1 MATPPKGMIYGVD
14 DKPPFFVTV
23 LLGLQHIFTMSSM
36 LVLPVVIVQEIG
48 GNFLEINS
56 VVSFSMIAAGF
67 GTILQSLKRG
77 PIGSGYLCPNLCG
90 PSYMAVSLEA
100 GWLGGLPLMH
110 GMIMLSGLAEMAFAQ
125 VIPKLKKLFPP
136 EITGLVVIMVGVAL
150 IPLGVSR
157 FIGVEYS
164 GDSIE
169 APKIIIACITLGVM
183 IGLNLW
189 GKGKIRLY
197 GVLIG
202 IIVGY
207 LLSLLAGLIGSA
219 ELKQVSQTPLFA
231 LPGQGVKMFRYAFDP
246 SLIIPFVLISI
257 IQCLKSFGNIITCQ
271 KLSDD
276 DWKEPDL
283 KNVGKGLMAS
293 GISVFTCGLLGGVA
307 TDTSASNVGL
317 SAATGANSRIIAW
330 SAGGIFIL
338 LGFLPKMAALFTI
351 MPQPVMG
358 AIVVFVTC
366 FMLISGMQ
374 IILANPISTRMIF
387 IIGISMIFGLS
398 ADISSS
404 LFFTVPSWLV
414 PVCSSSLTVSAMLA
428 VILNQIFVVRDKPRA
443 NSISK

>member
-1 MATPPKGMIYGVD
+1 MAAPKGMIYGVD
-14 DKPPFFVTV
+14 DRPPFLVTI

-48 GNFLEINS
+48 GSFPEINS
-56 VVSFSMIAAGF
+56 VVSFSMIGAGI
-67 GTILQSLKRG
+67 GTILQSLKKG
-77 PIGSGYLCPNLCG
+77 PVGSGYLCPNLCG

-110 GMIMLSGLAEMAFAQ
+110 GMIMLSGLTEMAFAQ
-125 VIPKLKKLFPP
+125 LVPKLKKLFPH
-136 EITGLVVIMVGVAL
+136 EITGLVVLMVGIAL
-150 IPLGVSR
+150 IPLGVSK
-157 FIGVEYS
+157 FLGVEYS
-164 GDSIE
+164 GDAIE
-169 APKIIIACITLGVM
+169 APKLVIACITLGIM

-189 GKGKIRLY
+189 GGRKLKLY

-202 IIVGY
+202 IVCGY
-207 LLSLLAGLIGSA
+207 LLSLGAGLLGSA
-219 ELKQVSQTPLFA
+219 ELRQVSQTPLFS
-231 LPGQGVKMFRYAFDP
+231 LPGKGVQLFRYAFDP

-276 DWKEPDL
+276 EWKEPDL

-338 LGFLPKMAALFTI
+338 LGFLPKMAALFTV

-366 FMLISGMQ
+366 YMLISGMQ
-374 IILANPISTRMIF
+374 IILSNPISTRMIF

-398 ADISSS
+398 VDIASS
-404 LFFTVPSWLV
+404 LFFTVPSWLA
-414 PVCSSSLTVSAMLA
+414 PVFSSSLTVSTLMA
-428 VILNQIFVVRDKPRA
+428 VLLNQVFREKA
-443 NSISK
+443 

>member
-1 MATPPKGMIYGVD
+1 MANPPKGMIYGVD
-14 DKPPFFVTV
+14 DKPPFLVTV

-48 GNFLEINS
+48 GSFLEINS

-67 GTILQSLKRG
+67 GTIIQSLKRG

-110 GMIMLSGLAEMAFAQ
+110 GMIMVSGLAEMAFAQ
-125 VIPKLKKLFPP
+125 VIPKLKRLFPP
-136 EITGLVVIMVGVAL
+136 EITGLVVLMVGVAL
-150 IPLGVSR
+150 IPLGVSK

-169 APKIIIACITLGVM
+169 PSTILIACITLGIM

-189 GKGKIRLY
+189 GKSRIKLY

-202 IIVGY
+202 IVAGY
-207 LLSLLAGLIGSA
+207 LLSLGAGLIGSA
-219 ELKQVSQTPLFA
+219 EIQQVSQTPLFA
-231 LPGQGVKMFRYAFDP
+231 LPGKGVKMFKYAFDP

-293 GISVFTCGLLGGVA
+293 GISVFTCGFLGGVA

-317 SAATGANSRIIAW
+317 SAATGANSRVIAW
-330 SAGGIFIL
+330 SAGLIFII

-366 FMLISGMQ
+366 YMLISGMQ
-374 IILANPISTRMIF
+374 IILANNITTRMIF
-387 IIGISMIFGLS
+387 IIGISLIFGLS
-398 ADISSS
+398 VDISSS
-404 LFFTVPSWLV
+404 LFFTIPSWLL
-414 PVCSSSLTVSAMLA
+414 PVFSSSLTVSTLLA
-428 VILNQIFVVRDKPRA
+428 VILNQIFTVRNK
-443 NSISK
+443 

>member
-1 MATPPKGMIYGVD
+1 
-14 DKPPFFVTV
+14 
-23 LLGLQHIFTMSSM
+23 
-36 LVLPVVIVQEIG
+36 
-48 GNFLEINS
+48 
-56 VVSFSMIAAGF
+56 MIAAGF
-67 GTILQSLKRG
+67 GTILQSLKKG

-110 GMIMLSGLAEMAFAQ
+110 GMIMVSGLAEMAFAQ

-169 APKIIIACITLGVM
+169 PPKIIIACITLCVM

-207 LLSLLAGLIGSA
+207 LLSLAAGLIGSA

-283 KNVGKGLMAS
+283 K
-293 GISVFTCGLLGGVA
+293 T
-307 TDTSASNVGL
+307 
-317 SAATGANSRIIAW
+317 
-330 SAGGIFIL
+330 
-338 LGFLPKMAALFTI
+338 
-351 MPQPVMG
+351 
-358 AIVVFVTC
+358 
-366 FMLISGMQ
+366 
-374 IILANPISTRMIF
+374 
-387 IIGISMIFGLS
+387 
-398 ADISSS
+398 
-404 LFFTVPSWLV
+404 
-414 PVCSSSLTVSAMLA
+414 
-428 VILNQIFVVRDKPRA
+428 
-443 NSISK
+443 

>member
-1 MATPPKGMIYGVD
+1 MANPPKGMIYGVD

-48 GNFLEINS
+48 GSFLEINS

-67 GTILQSLKRG
+67 GTIIQSLKRG

-110 GMIMLSGLAEMAFAQ
+110 GMIMVSGLAEMAFAQ
-125 VIPKLKKLFPP
+125 VIPKLKRLFPP
-136 EITGLVVIMVGVAL
+136 EITGLVVLMVGVAL
-150 IPLGVSR
+150 IPLGVSK

-169 APKIIIACITLGVM
+169 PSTILIACITLGIM

-189 GKGKIRLY
+189 GKSRIKLY

-202 IIVGY
+202 IVAGY
-207 LLSLLAGLIGSA
+207 LLSLGAGLIGSA
-219 ELKQVSQTPLFA
+219 EIQQVSQTPLFA
-231 LPGQGVKMFRYAFDP
+231 LPGKGVKMFKYAFDP
-246 SLIIPFVLISI
+246 ALIIPFVLISI

-293 GISVFTCGLLGGVA
+293 GISVFTCGFLGGVA

-317 SAATGANSRIIAW
+317 SAATGANSRVIAW
-330 SAGGIFIL
+330 SAGLIFII

-366 FMLISGMQ
+366 YMLISGMQ
-374 IILANPISTRMIF
+374 IILANNITTRMIF

-398 ADISSS
+398 VDISSS
-404 LFFTVPSWLV
+404 LFFTIPSWLL
-414 PVCSSSLTVSAMLA
+414 PVFSSSLTVSTLLA
-428 VILNQIFVVRDKPRA
+428 VILNQIFAVRNK
-443 NSISK
+443 

>member
-1 MATPPKGMIYGVD
+1 MIYGVD
-14 DKPPFFVTV
+14 DRPPLLVTLV
-23 LLGLQHIFTMSSM
+23 LGLQHVFTMSSM
-36 LVLPVVIVQEIG
+36 LVLPVVIVHEIG

-77 PIGSGYLCPNLCG
+77 PVGSGYLCPNLCG
-90 PSYMAVSLEA
+90 PSYMGVSLEA

-110 GMIMLSGLAEMAFAQ
+110 GMIMISGLTEMAFAQ
-125 VIPKLKKLFPP
+125 VVPKLKKLFPP

-150 IPLGVSR
+150 IPLGVSK
-157 FIGVEYS
+157 FLGVEYS

-169 APKIIIACITLGVM
+169 PPNIVIACITLGVM

-189 GKGKIRLY
+189 GRGRTKLY
-197 GVLIG
+197 GVLIS
-202 IIVGY
+202 IILGY
-207 LLSLLAGLIGSA
+207 LLSLAAGLIGSA

-231 LPGQGVKMFRYAFDP
+231 LPGKGVKLFRYSFDP
-246 SLIIPFVLISI
+246 SLIIPFILISI

-276 DWKEPDL
+276 NWKEPDL

-293 GISVFTCGLLGGVA
+293 GISVFSCGLLGGVA

-317 SAATGANSRIIAW
+317 SAATGANSRVIAW
-330 SAGGIFIL
+330 SAGLIFML
-338 LGFLPKMAALFTI
+338 LGFLPKIAALFTI

-366 FMLISGMQ
+366 YMLISGMQ
-374 IILANPISTRMIF
+374 IILANPISTRMTF

-398 ADISSS
+398 VDMASSMFYS
-404 LFFTVPSWLV
+404 IPSWLI
-414 PVCSSSLTVSAMLA
+414 PVFSSSLTVSTLMA
-428 VILNQIFVVRDKPRA
+428 VILNQVFIQREKSPA
-443 NSISK
+443 GTNTSG